1 MKIYQNLI
9 KMIEDHADEITKDL
23 VKEFRKREET
33 WHYRDSQR
41 R

>member
-9 KMIEDHADEITKDL
+9 SLIEDHADEITKDL

-33 WHYRDSQR
+33 WHHRDFPR
-41 R
+41 